1 MSTPRCEA
9 VRRAAGVV
17 EDLHRLGELLNV
29 SIDELRDWLAG
40 RANPPVHVFLRAVD
54 IIDAQDAAR
63 IAPRRHA

>member
-17 EDLHRLGELLNV
+17 ADLQRLGALLNA
-29 SIDELRDWLAG
+29 SIDELHDWLAG

-54 IIDAQDAAR
+54 IIDAHDGTGRAR
-63 IAPRRHA
+63 RTRG